1 LNIMDGKNRKFL
13 YRALVFVLLAPTAC
27 GVYAAGSPQEPQ
39 SPDYVP
45 FDVIVETFELDF
57 SFDAATGM
65 LTLGKEGKQA
75 RLVPGS
81 TELFVQKDILHLPLP
96 VRMDEGMVLIPAQG
110 VDVILR
116 RILGRAV
123 RWSYVDG
130 RLATGSDAVVS
141 QSVSRDTQ
149 QKRRT
154 PKTSSAFDIQ
164 TIIIDPG
171 HGGKDPGGVGHRGI
185 KEKDIVLDVSLAL
198 YDELRKKFRDK
209 KILIT
214 RETDIFLSLEERGRF
229 ANTIDPDE
237 NALFISIHANASFDV
252 DSRGFETYFL
262 SLSPVDEEARSVASM
277 ENSVLTFEYENYD
290 DYLVE
295 IINRI
300 VDVEYR
306 RESMRL
312 ASYIQKQLKT
322 VIGKESVDRGVK
334 NAFFYVLKSSKM
346 PGALV
351 EIGFVT
357 NKEES
362 QKMLKGE
369 YQEKI
374 ARGITDGISD
384 FISEFRRTEGFTKSL
399 F

>member
-1 LNIMDGKNRKFL
+1 LNIMDGKNKQFL
-13 YRALVFVLLAPTAC
+13 FLALIFALLASAAY
-27 GVYAAGSPQEPQ
+27 GVYAAGLPQEPQ
-39 SPDYVP
+39 RPDYVP
-45 FDVIVETFELDF
+45 FDVVVEQFELDF

-65 LTLGKEGKQA
+65 VTLGKDGKQA
-75 RLVPGS
+75 RLVPG
-81 TELFVQKDILHLPLP
+81 TNEVFIQKDILHLPSP
-96 VRMDEGMVLIPAQG
+96 VRIAEGMVLIPAQG

-123 RWSYVDG
+123 RWSYTDG
-130 RLATGSDAVVS
+130 RFAVGPDAVVS
-141 QSVSRDTQ
+141 QSVSRGTQ

-154 PKTSSAFDIQ
+154 PEAGNAFDIQ

-171 HGGKDPGGVGHRGI
+171 HGGKDPGGVGHSGI
-185 KEKDIVLDVSLAL
+185 KEKDIVLGVSLAL
-198 YDELRKKFRDK
+198 YEELRRKFRDK

-214 RETDIFLSLEERGRF
+214 REKDVFLSLEERGRF
-229 ANTIDPDE
+229 ANTIGPDE
-237 NALFISIHANASFDV
+237 NALFISIHANASFNTG
-252 DSRGFETYFL
+252 SQGFETYYL
-262 SLSPVDEEARSVASM
+262 SLSPLDEEARKVASM

-312 ASYIQKQLKT
+312 ASYIQKQLRT
-322 VIGKESVDRGVK
+322 AIGKESVDRGVK

-357 NKEES
+357 NREES
-362 QKMLKGE
+362 MKMLQGE
-369 YQEKI
+369 YQKKI

-384 FISEFRRTEGFTKSL
+384 FISEFRRTEGFTKPS

>member
-1 LNIMDGKNRKFL
+1 MDRKNKQLLFL
-13 YRALVFVLLAPTAC
+13 GLIFTFLIQAASLLH
-27 GVYAAGSPQEPQ
+27 AAGSYQERQ

-45 FDVIVETFELDF
+45 FDVVVEQFDLDF

-65 LTLGKEGKQA
+65 VTLGKEGKQA
-75 RLVPGS
+75 RLVPG
-81 TELFVQKDILHLPLP
+81 TNEMYVQSDIIHLSSP
-96 VRMDEGMVLIPAQG
+96 VRIDDGMVLIPVEG
-110 VDVILR
+110 VDVIIR
-116 RILGRAV
+116 RVFGKPV
-123 RWSYVDG
+123 RWSYADG
-130 RLATGSDAVVS
+130 RFAVGPDAVSS
-141 QSVSRDTQ
+141 QSVPIGTK

-154 PKTSSAFDIQ
+154 SETGGEFDIQ
-164 TIIIDPG
+164 AIIIDPG
-171 HGGKDPGGVGHRGI
+171 HGGKDPGGVGRNGI

-198 YDELRKKFRDK
+198 YEELRRKFRDK

-214 RETDIFLSLEERGRF
+214 RETDVFLSLEERGRF
-229 ANTIDPDE
+229 ANTIGPDE
-237 NALFISIHANASFDV
+237 NALFISVHANASFDM
-252 DSRGFETYFL
+252 DTQGFETYYL
-262 SLSPVDEEARSVASM
+262 SLSPIDEEARKVASM
-277 ENSVLTFEYENYD
+277 ENSVLTFEYDNYD

-300 VDVEYR
+300 VDIEYR

-334 NAFFYVLKSSKM
+334 SAFFYVLKSSKM

-357 NKEES
+357 NGEES
-362 QKMLKGE
+362 MKMLQGE
-369 YQEKI
+369 YQKKI
-374 ARGITDGISD
+374 ARGITEGISD
-384 FISEFRRTEGFTKSL
+384 FISEFKRTEGFTKSS